1 MPRKPSPRRPRAN
14 AKRPAA
20 DPLTARF
27 ALALA
32 TLKAPWPGAVAVSG
46 GGDSLALMHLL
57 HDWSKAERIA
67 APIVLT
73 VDHGLQPHSKANARR
88 VLRWAKALGLKAV
101 ALSWDGP
108 KPDADI
114 EASAREARYRL
125 MGVWCRAHG
134 VSALYAGH
142 TRDDLAET
150 FLLRLARGSGLDG
163 LAAMRPVAPYSV
175 GGFRELRVV
184 RPMLSLERD
193 ALRTYLTAR
202 GQEWIEDEM
211 NRDPRFSRVRIRDTM
226 AVLEQAG
233 LSASRIADAA
243 NHLGR
248 AREALETVTAAV
260 LTRACRSDGGRVL
273 VEASALRAAPR
284 EVGLRALSRLLMAVS
299 DQAYGPRF
307 ERLERLFDS
316 IVGESLGAGRTL
328 HGCRIAPARGSDA
341 FFGADTLLIAPEK
354 PRSSARKDRTRP

>member
-1 MPRKPSPRRPRAN
+1 
-14 AKRPAA
+14 
-20 DPLTARF
+20 LTARF
-27 ALALA
+27 ALAIG
-32 TLKAPWPGAVAVSG
+32 TLNAPWPGAIAVSG
-46 GGDSLALMHLL
+46 GGDSLALMHLM
-57 HDWSKAERIA
+57 HDWSKAERVA

-88 VLRWAKALGLKAV
+88 VLRWAKALGLKAA
-101 ALSWDGP
+101 ALSWKGP
-108 KPDADI
+108 KPDSDI
-114 EASAREARYRL
+114 EAVAREARYRL
-125 MGVWCRAHG
+125 MGEWCRAHG
-134 VSALYAGH
+134 AAALYAGH

-163 LAAMRPVAPYSV
+163 LAAMRPIAPYPV
-175 GGFRELRVV
+175 AGFRDLRVV
-184 RPMLSLERD
+184 RPMLGIERD
-193 ALRTYLTAR
+193 ALRSYLTAR
-202 GQEWIEDEM
+202 GQDWIEDEM

-226 AVLEQAG
+226 TVLEQAG

-273 VEASALRAAPR
+273 VETSALRAAPR

-299 DQAYGPRF
+299 GQPYGPRF

-316 IVGESLGAGRTL
+316 IVGESLGSGRTL

-341 FFGADTLLIAPEK
+341 YFGTDTLLIAPEK
-354 PRSSARKDRTRP
+354 PRSSVKKDRTPP

>member
-1 MPRKPSPRRPRAN
+1 
-14 AKRPAA
+14 
-20 DPLTARF
+20 
-27 ALALA
+27 
-32 TLKAPWPGAVAVSG
+32 
-46 GGDSLALMHLL
+46 MHLL
-57 HDWSKAERIA
+57 HDWSKVEGVA

-73 VDHGLQPHSKANARR
+73 VDHGLQPHSKAHARH
-88 VLRWAKALGLKAV
+88 VLRWAKALGLKAAV
-101 ALSWDGP
+101 LSWEGA

-114 EASAREARYRL
+114 EAAAREARYRL
-125 MGVWCRAHG
+125 MGEWCRAHG
-134 VSALYAGH
+134 IAALYAGH

-163 LAAMRPVAPYSV
+163 LAAMRPIAPYPV
-175 GGFRELRVV
+175 AGFKELRIV
-184 RPMLSLERD
+184 RPMLGLEREV
-193 ALRTYLTAR
+193 LRTYLTVR

-226 AVLEQAG
+226 TVLEQAG

-248 AREALETVTAAV
+248 AREALEMVTAAV
-260 LTRACRSDGGRVL
+260 LTRACRNDGGQVL
-273 VEASALRAAPR
+273 VETSALRAAPR

-299 DQAYGPRF
+299 EQAYGPRF

-316 IVGESLGAGRTL
+316 IVDESLGAGRTL

-341 FFGADTLLIAPEK
+341 YFGTGTLLIAPEK
-354 PRSSARKDRTRP
+354 PRSSAKKDRTRP

>member
-1 MPRKPSPRRPRAN
+1 
-14 AKRPAA
+14 
-20 DPLTARF
+20 
-27 ALALA
+27 
-32 TLKAPWPGAVAVSG
+32 
-46 GGDSLALMHLL
+46 MHLL
-57 HDWSKAERIA
+57 YDWSKAEHVA

-73 VDHGLQPHSKANARR
+73 VDHGLQPHSKASARR

-101 ALSWDGP
+101 ALSWNGP
-108 KPDADI
+108 KPNADI
-114 EASAREARYRL
+114 EAAAREARYRL
-125 MGVWCRAHG
+125 MGEWCRTHG
-134 VSALYAGH
+134 VVALYAGH

-163 LAAMRPVAPYSV
+163 LAAMRPVAPYPA
-175 GGFRELRVV
+175 GGFKELRVV
-184 RPMLSLERD
+184 RPMLGIERD
-193 ALRTYLTAR
+193 ALRSYLTAR

-226 AVLEQAG
+226 TVLEQAG
-233 LSASRIADAA
+233 LSVSRIADAA

-273 VEASALRAAPR
+273 VETSALRAAPR

-316 IVGESLGAGRTL
+316 IVDESLGGGRTL

-341 FFGADTLLIAPEK
+341 YFGTDTLLIAPEK
-354 PRSSARKDRTRP
+354 PRSSAKNGPTRP